1 MSQNET
7 LTGCLAKTGQDQH
20 LKSSPQSHNLF
31 LSLFLTRNSKPPIVN
46 IHDRNSSPPRHSFF
60 YGPPPFKNFD

>member
-31 LSLFLTRNSKPPIVN
+31 LSLFLTRNIV
-46 IHDRNSSPPRHSFF
+46 SPPS
-60 YGPPPFKNFD
+60 